1 MVSHAEQAG
10 TERREAFVVAA
21 KDTGKRLDKFL
32 AERIPELGRRGV
44 KRLLADRRVQVAGRF
59 AEKSHRLTAGQ
70 EVRVVLLPAG
80 VVAGPTLPL
89 TVVMENSQFVVLNK
103 PAGQPTV
110 PLQPGE
116 GATLAN
122 ALMARYP
129 ECSGV
134 GGLRDAGLVHRL
146 DTHTSGLLI
155 AARHP
160 EAFAALREIISS
172 GKLTKR
178 YLAIVA
184 GVVSEPG
191 VIEHALLPS
200 SRSKRRVLV
209 AGDELGHP
217 KRKTAYVVLEARQ
230 GYSLLEVE
238 VSRAYRHQIRAHL
251 ADAGY
256 PIVGDQIYGAG
267 PHPALGS
274 RHALH
279 ASYAA
284 FAGDVRM
291 GAFEASAPLPPDL
304 TDFWASLGS

>member
-1 MVSHAEQAG
+1 MNPAEQSLS
-10 TERREAFVVAA
+10 ERHEAFVVAA

-32 AERIPELGRRGV
+32 TECIPELGRRGV
-44 KRLLADRRVQVAGRF
+44 KRLLADGRVQVAGRF
-59 AEKSHRLTAGQ
+59 AKKSRRLTAGQ
-70 EVRVVLLPAG
+70 EVSVVHEQAGIVVEPA
-80 VVAGPTLPL
+80 LPL
-89 TVVMENSQFVVLNK
+89 VVVMENSQLVVLNK

-146 DTHTSGLLI
+146 DTQTSGLLI
-155 AARHP
+155 AARDP
-160 EAFAALREIISS
+160 SAFAALRAIISS

-200 SRSKRRVLV
+200 SRSKRRVIV

-217 KRKTAYVVLEARQ
+217 KRKTAYAVLEVRQ

-256 PIVGDQIYGAG
+256 PIVGDQVYGAG

-284 FAGDVRM
+284 FAGDVRIV
-291 GAFEASAPLPPDL
+291 AFDASAPLPADL
-304 TDFWASLGS
+304 ADFWASLGS